1 MVCVKI
7 NAMMYQMKFVLQK
20 TVKLTTYLSF
30 FLLLACGEKA
40 AIELENQTTKSEV
53 KQNAITILALGDS
66 LTEGLGVA
74 KDQNYPAL
82 LEQKLKQK
90 GHKNIKVVN
99 SGLSGE
105 TSSGLKARI
114 DWVLQTSPDIT
125 ILTIG
130 ANDAMRGLPTD
141 LMEQNIA
148 EIIEKLQASGSK
160 VILGGM
166 QIYDNLGKKYVTE
179 FNAIYTRLA
188 AQYEVPLMPFFLDG
202 VAGDSKLNQAD
213 GIHPTTEGYAVIVE
227 QNILP
232 KLLPLLEATA
242 KAQK

>member
-1 MVCVKI
+1 
-7 NAMMYQMKFVLQK
+7 MMNTM
-20 TVKLTTYLSF
+20 KLTIKITVYFSF
-30 FLLLACGEKA
+30 LALLACGSEPA
-40 AIELENQTTKSEV
+40 PENAIIQENTNVQPS
-53 KQNAITILALGDS
+53 ITILALGDS

-74 KDQNYPAL
+74 KDKNYPAL
-82 LEQKLKQK
+82 LEQKLHQK

-114 DWVLQTSPDIT
+114 DWVLQTQPDIT

-148 EIIEKLQASGSK
+148 EIIEKLQANGSK

-166 QIYDNLGKKYVTE
+166 QIYDNLGKKYVTD
-179 FNAIYTRLA
+179 FNAIYTGLA
-188 AQYEVPLMPFFLDG
+188 AKYELRLIPFFLAG
-202 VAGDSKLNQAD
+202 VAGDAKLNQAD
-213 GIHPTTEGYAVIVE
+213 GIHPTTEGYALIVE
-227 QNILP
+227 NNIMP
-232 KLLPLLEATA
+232 KLAPLLADILNTTQTE
-242 KAQK
+242 QQ

>member
-1 MVCVKI
+1 MDCGRIITMIHAMKTSMKI
-7 NAMMYQMKFVLQK
+7 AIYLGF
-20 TVKLTTYLSF
+20 LT
-30 FLLLACGEKA
+30 LLGCGTEQA
-40 AIELENQTTKSEV
+40 NEVTNTQEAIN
-53 KQNAITILALGDS
+53 KQSTLTILALGDS

-74 KDQNYPAL
+74 KDKNYPAL
-82 LEQKLKQK
+82 LEQKLHQK

-114 DWVLQTSPDIT
+114 DWVLQTQPDIT

-130 ANDAMRGLPTD
+130 ANDAMRGLPTE

-148 EIIEKLQASGSK
+148 EIIEKLQANGSN

-166 QIYDNLGKKYVTE
+166 QIYDNLGKKYVTD

-188 AQYEVPLMPFFLDG
+188 AKYDLPLIPFLLAG
-202 VAGDSKLNQAD
+202 VAGDANLNQAD
-213 GIHPTTEGYAVIVE
+213 GIHPTEEGHK
-227 QNILP
+227 ILAENVW
-232 KLLPLLEATA
+232 KILEGEL
-242 KAQK
+242 